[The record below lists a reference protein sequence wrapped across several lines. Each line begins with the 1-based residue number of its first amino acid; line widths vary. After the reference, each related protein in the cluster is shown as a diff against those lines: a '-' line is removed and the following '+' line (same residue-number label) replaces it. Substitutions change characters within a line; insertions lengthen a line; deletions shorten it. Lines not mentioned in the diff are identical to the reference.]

1 MADEKKAGGLEP
13 KVFWRYVKLT
23 TAVAAFAMLTYMKLS
38 DSDLL
43 IFGGIFSCFS
53 IGFAIVSAALVVKLA
68 AILTKNKG
76 KFTYPDGLLAAAMVL
91 GIICTINCAA
101 EDIKRTNF
109 RDVCALENGVTLY
122 LCEYSETDAL
132 TDIKHTYLTVYHT
145 TGRIV
150 KKVGTIDE
158 TEFGFGCIEQQAYSY
173 SFEESTN
180 VLTLVLNTNGESL
193 IYAIE
198 T

>member
-1 MADEKKAGGLEP
+1 MADEKKSGGLEP

-23 TAVAAFAMLTYMKLS
+23 AAVAAFAMLTYMKLS
-38 DSDLL
+38 GSYLL

-53 IGFAIVSAALVVKLA
+53 IGFGLAAAVLAIKLA
-68 AILTKNKG
+68 AVLTKNKG
-76 KFTYPDGLLAAAMVL
+76 HFSYDHGLLAAAMVL

-109 RDVCALENGVTLY
+109 HEACVLENGATLY